1 MIGTKVA
8 YWGKAFLPLA
18 LLFFTTQY
26 FGINIP
32 KVVKCILVG
41 IHTVIFALVFS
52 CEYHSLFY
60 TSITY
65 TEEGLFSHNIYGH
78 GPIYNAYTA
87 LLTIYLLINFVL
99 SLVVMLREKNRK
111 LRIRMQLIMACVM
124 ISFSGLVIFLSGLS
138 KGYDATS
145 LAYLLCTFIM
155 ILAALK
161 YDLLDALDKVT
172 EYISDN
178 LSVGIVAV
186 NPYHQII
193 YSNQPAIRI
202 FPNLEKDGMEVIDI
216 LKRHLTAESV
226 IKKGE
231 EVYRVKC
238 TELRNEK
245 KHLGELFI
253 MDDITKEYV
262 RSMKAQKMALTDGL
276 TGFGNRRAYEQDM
289 EKYSGKEL
297 DERFVYIAMDINGL
311 KAVNDSLGHDA
322 GDELILGAAECIKK
336 SIGRDGKIYRIGG
349 DEFIAILFLEE
360 EKREEIRNRLLTI
373 VGSWSGEKVKELA
386 LSLGQTSRKEFP
398 DKTVAELAKMA
409 DMRMYEDKNE
419 YYRRTGKDR
428 RKVVIQAHS

>member
-1 MIGTKVA
+1 M
-8 YWGKAFLPLA
+8 
-18 LLFFTTQY
+18 
-26 FGINIP
+26 
-32 KVVKCILVG
+32 
-41 IHTVIFALVFS
+41 
-52 CEYHSLFY
+52 
-60 TSITY
+60 
-65 TEEGLFSHNIYGH
+65 
-78 GPIYNAYTA
+78 
-87 LLTIYLLINFVL
+87 
-99 SLVVMLREKNRK
+99 
-111 LRIRMQLIMACVM
+111 
-124 ISFSGLVIFLSGLS
+124 
-138 KGYDATS
+138 
-145 LAYLLCTFIM
+145 
-155 ILAALK
+155 
-161 YDLLDALDKVT
+161 
-172 EYISDN
+172 
-178 LSVGIVAV
+178 
-186 NPYHQII
+186 
-193 YSNQPAIRI
+193 
-202 FPNLEKDGMEVIDI
+202 
-216 LKRHLTAESV
+216 
-226 IKKGE
+226 
-231 EVYRVKC
+231 KC

-349 DEFIAILFLEE
+349 DEFIAILFVEE

-373 VGSWSGEKVKELA
+373 VGSWSVEKVKELA

-398 DKTVAELAKMA
+398 DKTAAELAKIA

>member
-1 MIGTKVA
+1 
-8 YWGKAFLPLA
+8 
-18 LLFFTTQY
+18 
-26 FGINIP
+26 
-32 KVVKCILVG
+32 
-41 IHTVIFALVFS
+41 
-52 CEYHSLFY
+52 
-60 TSITY
+60 
-65 TEEGLFSHNIYGH
+65 
-78 GPIYNAYTA
+78 
-87 LLTIYLLINFVL
+87 
-99 SLVVMLREKNRK
+99 
-111 LRIRMQLIMACVM
+111 MACVL

-155 ILAALK
+155 ILAVLK
-161 YDLLDALDKVT
+161 YDLLNALDKVT

-202 FPNLEKDGMEVIDI
+202 FPHLEKESMEVIDI
-216 LKRHLTAESV
+216 LKRHLATESV

-253 MDDITKEYV
+253 MDDIMKEYV

-349 DEFIAILFLEE
+349 DEFIAILFVEE

-373 VGSWSGEKVKELA
+373 VGSWSVEKVKELA

-398 DKTVAELAKMA
+398 DKTAAELAKIA